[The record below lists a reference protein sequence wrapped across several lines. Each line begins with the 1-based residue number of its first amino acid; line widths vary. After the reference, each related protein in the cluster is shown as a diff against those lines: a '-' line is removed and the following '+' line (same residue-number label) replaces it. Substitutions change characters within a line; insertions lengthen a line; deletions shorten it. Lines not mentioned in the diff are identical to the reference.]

1 MLRMFSDVATFRRDP
16 LAMMAERGRCGPGL
30 QRLHLGH
37 RPVYLVSDPDTAR
50 QVLRSDE
57 ARIDKG
63 RHIRKLA
70 GVVGWNSITMSGE
83 AQKTRRTLLH
93 KTFAAGMS
101 GDYVP
106 VLGGVVRSW
115 IAALA
120 REETLAAREAGAH
133 VTLRMIC
140 AVLFGPGVLS
150 SGDESLLIQAVRLV
164 EDDIAAEMFRVL
176 PATPWERLRKRRAI
190 ARARAM
196 MALVVERTCDRAGS
210 SSLLT
215 ALKGLGLSGEA
226 LRDEVLILL
235 LAGHHTTGA
244 AATWMLYH
252 IACDPSLARA
262 LLGEAGRLSDAGG
275 EMTSAGLRAAQHSRG
290 LAQEVLRLYPSS
302 YYMARDVRSDTEV
315 AGHRL
320 RRGTTVIIS
329 QWQMHRDPRFWDDP
343 LSIRLDRG
351 WSSNPAYMPFGFG
364 PRACT
369 GMALAIQMLQMI
381 ALEFAAAFTARPASP
396 LPVPD
401 PKPSITLVPPDIR
414 LAIAVGLG
422 AATDGAQVA
431 A

>member
-1 MLRMFSDVATFRRDP
+1 MLRMFSDVAAFRRDP
-16 LAMMAERGRCGPGL
+16 LAMMADRGRSGRGL
-30 QRLHLGH
+30 QRLHLGY

-93 KTFAAGMS
+93 RTFAAGLS

-106 VLGGVVRSW
+106 VLGGVVRAW
-115 IAALA
+115 IASLA
-120 REETLAAREAGAH
+120 RENTLAAREAGAH

-176 PATPWERLRKRRAI
+176 PATPWERIRKRRAI
-190 ARARAM
+190 ARARSM
-196 MALVVERTCDRAGS
+196 MALVVERTCDRAAS
-210 SSLLT
+210 SSLLN
-215 ALKGLGLSGEA
+215 ALKSLGLEGDA

-252 IACDPSLARA
+252 LAADPSLALA
-262 LLGEAGRLSDAGG
+262 LLGEAERLSDAGG

-302 YYMARDVRSDTEV
+302 YYMARDVQQDTDV
-315 AGHRL
+315 AGCRL
-320 RRGTTVIIS
+320 GRGTTVIIS
-329 QWQMHRDPRFWDDP
+329 QWHLHRDPRFWSDP

-369 GMALAIQMLQMI
+369 GMALAVQMLQLI
-381 ALEFAAAFTARPASP
+381 ALEFSAAFSARVTSP

-414 LAIAVGLG
+414 LGIDVAPGR
-422 AATDGAQVA
+422 AADPAQVA

>member
-1 MLRMFSDVATFRRDP
+1 MLRMFSDVAAFRRDP
-16 LAMMAERGRCGPGL
+16 LALMADRGRAGRGL
-30 QRLHLGH
+30 QRLNLGFK
-37 RPVYLVSDPDTAR
+37 PVYLVSDPETAR

-70 GVVGWNSITMSGE
+70 SVVGWNSITMSGE

-93 KTFAAGMS
+93 RTFAAGLS

-106 VLGGVVRSW
+106 VLGGVVRAW
-115 IAALA
+115 IASLA
-120 REETLAAREAGAH
+120 REDTLAAREAGAH

-164 EDDIAAEMFRVL
+164 EDDIAAEMFRIL
-176 PATPWERLRKRRAI
+176 PTTPWERIRRRRAI
-190 ARARAM
+190 ARARSM
-196 MALVVERTCDRAGS
+196 MALVVERTCDRAAS

-215 ALKGLGLSGEA
+215 ALRGLGLKGDA

-252 IACDPSLARA
+252 LASDPSLALA
-262 LLGEAGRLSDAGG
+262 LLDEAERLSDAGG

-302 YYMARDVRSDTEV
+302 YYMARDVQQDTDV
-315 AGHRL
+315 AGCRL
-320 RRGTTVIIS
+320 GRGTTVIIS
-329 QWQMHRDPRFWDDP
+329 QWQLHRDPRFWSDP

-369 GMALAIQMLQMI
+369 GMALAVQMLQML
-381 ALEFAAAFTARPASP
+381 ALEFSAAFSARVASP

-401 PKPSITLVPPDIR
+401 PKPSITLVPPDIC
-414 LAIAVGLG
+414 LSID
-422 AATDGAQVA
+422 AAPGRRTGPAQVA